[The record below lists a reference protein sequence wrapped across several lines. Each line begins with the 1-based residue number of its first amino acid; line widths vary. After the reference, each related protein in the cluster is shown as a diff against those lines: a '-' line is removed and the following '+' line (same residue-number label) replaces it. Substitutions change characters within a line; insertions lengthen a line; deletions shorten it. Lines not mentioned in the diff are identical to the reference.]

1 MLKLDAAA
9 RSWVYHIHD
18 SCLSRPK
25 DLRALA
31 KEPRFYLASAPQ
43 MDHSP
48 SNKDHIANAA
58 LGQGVGYGIVV
69 GLGLVFALGTTTQAS
84 LGRGTII

>member
-1 MLKLDAAA
+1 
-9 RSWVYHIHD
+9 
-18 SCLSRPK
+18 
-25 DLRALA
+25 
-31 KEPRFYLASAPQ
+31 

-69 GLGLVFALGTTTQAS
+69 GLGLAFALGMMTQA
-84 LGRGTII
+84 LPRPGAVI